1 MEPVPVARPV
11 KVAPHADPITD
22 HMERLMT
29 RAADRMNGSHAATF
43 PEYATI
49 VRHVDAAERAIHRAW
64 QAIDRAL
71 IAIDQL

>member
-11 KVAPHADPITD
+11 KVAPHTDPLTV
-22 HMERLMT
+22 HMELLMT
-29 RAADRMNGSHAATF
+29 HAADRMNGSHAAAF
-43 PEYATI
+43 HEYATI
-49 VRHVDAAERAIHRAW
+49 VRHVYAAERAIHRAW